1 MEKKQKTYLDVL
13 QESMQPMKD
22 MQSYYEKRIKL
33 IDQALADT
41 SRTLW
46 EQNEDRILRIK
57 TLQEIDVLKKIL
69 HQKNEYFKNYAA
81 QFEQDLKEAKKNFK
95 ETVKKCWVVA
105 EKNDALMKLM
115 NAANFKEAERND
127 EVLVIMYNKFKQ
139 FV

>member
-1 MEKKQKTYLDVL
+1 METKQKTYLEVL
-13 QESMQPMKD
+13 QDTMQPMKD
-22 MQSYYEKRIKL
+22 MLTYYEKRLKY
-33 IDQALADT
+33 IDEEFD
-41 SRTLW
+41 SKSIR
-46 EQNEDRILRIK
+46 EQNEDKILRIK
-57 TLQEIDVLKKIL
+57 TIQEMDVLKKIL
-69 HQKNEYFKNYAA
+69 HQKNEYFKNYAR

-105 EKNDALMKLM
+105 EKNEALMKLM

>member
-1 MEKKQKTYLDVL
+1 METKPKTYLEVL
-13 QESMQPMKD
+13 QDTMQPMKD
-22 MQSYYEKRIKL
+22 MLTYYEKRLKY
-33 IDQALADT
+33 IDEEFD
-41 SRTLW
+41 SKSIR
-46 EQNEDRILRIK
+46 EQNEDKILRIK
-57 TLQEIDVLKKIL
+57 TIQEMDVLKKIL
-69 HQKNEYFKNYAA
+69 HQKNEYFKNYAR

-105 EKNDALMKLM
+105 EKNEALMKLM

>member
-1 MEKKQKTYLDVL
+1 MEQKSYLQTL
-13 QESMQPMKD
+13 QETMQPMKD
-22 MQSYYEKRIKL
+22 MLSYYELRMKL
-33 IDQALADT
+33 IDEALQDK
-41 SRTLW
+41 SRTPW
-46 EQNEDRILRIK
+46 EHNEDRILRIK
-57 TLQEIDVLKKIL
+57 TIQEMDVLKKIL
-69 HQKNEYFKNYAA
+69 HQKNEYFKNFAR

-115 NAANFKEAERND
+115 KAANFKEAERND

>member
-1 MEKKQKTYLDVL
+1 METKSYLQTL
-13 QESMQPMKD
+13 QETMQPMKD
-22 MQSYYEKRIKL
+22 MLGYYEVRL
-33 IDQALADT
+33 RYIDKSLKDDAVSD
-41 SRTLW
+41 R
-46 EQNEDRILRIK
+46 EKNEDRILRIK
-57 TLQEIDVLKKIL
+57 TIQEMDVLKKIL
-69 HQKNEYFKNYAA
+69 HQKNDYFKNYAR

-105 EKNDALMKLM
+105 EKNEALMKLM

>member
-1 MEKKQKTYLDVL
+1 MEQKSYLQTL
-13 QESMQPMKD
+13 QETMQPMKD
-22 MQSYYEKRIKL
+22 MLGYYEVRL
-33 IDQALADT
+33 RYIDKSLKDDAVSD
-41 SRTLW
+41 R
-46 EQNEDRILRIK
+46 EKNEDRIFRIK
-57 TLQEIDVLKKIL
+57 TIQEMDVLKKIL
-69 HQKNEYFKNYAA
+69 HQKNEYFKNYAR

-105 EKNDALMKLM
+105 EKNEALMKLM

>member
-1 MEKKQKTYLDVL
+1 MAQKSYLEVL
-13 QESMQPMKD
+13 QDSMQPMKD
-22 MQSYYEKRIKL
+22 LLSYYELRIKM
-33 IDQALADT
+33 IDEALEDKKRT
-41 SRTLW
+41 SW
-46 EQNEDRILRIK
+46 DHNEDRILRIK
-57 TLQEIDVLKKIL
+57 TLQEIDTLKKIL
-69 HQKNEYFKNYAA
+69 FQKNEYFKNYAA

-115 NAANFKEAERND
+115 KAANFKEADKND

>member
-1 MEKKQKTYLDVL
+1 MEHKSYLQTL
-13 QESMQPMKD
+13 QETMQPMKD
-22 MQSYYEKRIKL
+22 MLGYYEVRL
-33 IDQALADT
+33 RYIDKSLKDDT
-41 SRTLW
+41 VSDR
-46 EQNEDRILRIK
+46 EKNEDRILRIK
-57 TLQEIDVLKKIL
+57 TIQEMDVLKKIL
-69 HQKNEYFKNYAA
+69 HQKNDYFKNYAR

-105 EKNDALMKLM
+105 EKNEALMKLM

>member
-1 MEKKQKTYLDVL
+1 MAQKSYLEVL
-13 QESMQPMKD
+13 QDSMQPMKD
-22 MQSYYEKRIKL
+22 LLSYYELRIKM
-33 IDQALADT
+33 IDEALEDKKRT
-41 SRTLW
+41 SW
-46 EQNEDRILRIK
+46 EHNEDRILRIK
-57 TLQEIDVLKKIL
+57 TLQEIDTLKKIL
-69 HQKNEYFKNYAA
+69 FQKNEYFKNYAA

-115 NAANFKEAERND
+115 KAANFKEADKND

>member
-1 MEKKQKTYLDVL
+1 MEQKSYLQTL
-13 QESMQPMKD
+13 QDTMQPMKD
-22 MQSYYEKRIKL
+22 MLAYYELRMKFIEK
-33 IDQALADT
+33 AL
-41 SRTLW
+41 SNKEVSER
-46 EQNEDRILRIK
+46 EKNEDRILRIK
-57 TLQEIDVLKKIL
+57 TIQEMDVLKKIL
-69 HQKNEYFKNYAA
+69 HQKNDYFKNYAR

-105 EKNDALMKLM
+105 EKNEALMKLM